1 MTNYDMDDMRKKNKE
16 SEEKCKNP
24 DHYSDFKIE
33 PLQYII
39 ANNLD
44 FLEGNIVK
52 YISRWRFKGG
62 IEDLKKAQ
70 KYLNKLIKEE
80 SKNEKIYNKN
90 SRKE

>member
-1 MTNYDMDDMRKKNKE
+1 MKKKDNIN
-16 SEEKCKNP
+16 NP
-24 DHYSDFKIE
+24 THYTQGKIQVWDF
-33 PLQYII
+33 II
-39 ANNLD
+39 DKKLD

>member
-1 MTNYDMDDMRKKNKE
+1 MKKKDNIN
-16 SEEKCKNP
+16 NP
-24 DHYSDFKIE
+24 THYTQGKIQVWDF
-33 PLQYII
+33 II
-39 ANNLD
+39 DKKLD

-80 SKNEKIYNKN
+80 SKNEK
-90 SRKE
+90 